1 MSDAARIRAVAEARF
16 REHEAGAVYTP
27 LSGDLA
33 LATMEDGYAAM
44 EALRDLWIAR
54 GRGPIGGYK
63 IALTSKPIQELCR
76 VDQPCGGFVFE
87 RTIHRAPAELSLA
100 DYNGLALEFE
110 LAVRLGRAIPAS
122 AAPFTAESVRDYV
135 DVCFPA
141 FELIDDRRADYTKLD
156 AISMV
161 SDNIWCGGVVLGPE
175 NAGWRTLDLAT
186 NPVAL
191 SWNGETVETSVTG
204 AAMGNPM
211 ESLAFLANLA
221 ARRGWPMRP
230 GHIVITGSALATKR
244 PQPGD
249 RVAYTIDGIGTVEV
263 GVRA

>member
-1 MSDAARIRAVAEARF
+1 MIDPARIRAVAEARF
-16 REHEAGAVYTP
+16 REHEVGAVYTP
-27 LSGDLA
+27 LTGDLA
-33 LATMEDGYAAM
+33 LRTMDDAYAAM
-44 EALRDLWIAR
+44 EALRDLWAEH
-54 GRGPIGGYK
+54 GRGPVGGYK
-63 IALTSKPIQELCR
+63 IALTSKPIQELCG
-76 VDQPCGGFVFE
+76 VDQPCGGFVFA
-87 RTIHRAPAELSLA
+87 RTIHRSPAEISLA

-110 LAVRLGRAIPAS
+110 LAVRIGKVIPAA

-141 FELIDDRRADYTKLD
+141 FELIDDRRADYSRLD

-175 NAGWRTLDLAT
+175 CADWREVDLAT
-186 NPVAL
+186 DPVAL
-191 SWNGETVETSVTG
+191 RWNGETVETSVTG

-230 GHIVITGSALATKR
+230 GDIVITGSTLATRR
-244 PQPGD
+244 PVPGD

-263 GVRA
+263 SVRA